1 MRLDRAQ
8 AVNPYEYLPSV
19 PVFSVT
25 SEDVRDGETVPL
37 THVHGSAGGDD
48 TSPALSWSGFPAS
61 TAGFAVTCYDP
72 DVPNVGGWWHWLLL
86 DLPLSVTSLPRAAG
100 HHDGSG
106 LPAGAVQLRT
116 SYGTRGYGG
125 CAPPPGDRP
134 HRYFFAV
141 HALDVP
147 SLGVDPDASPAV
159 GSFMITAH
167 EVARALVVPV
177 FARS

>member
-1 MRLDRAQ
+1 MRLDRPLAADPYQ
-8 AVNPYEYLPSV
+8 ALPAPAFTVS
-19 PVFSVT
+19 SN
-25 SEDVRDGETVPL
+25 DVQHGEAVHL
-37 THVHGSAGGDD
+37 RHVHDSAQGDNV
-48 TSPALSWSGFPAS
+48 SPHLSWSGFPEQ
-61 TAGFAVTCYDP
+61 TAGFAVTCFDP

-86 DLPLSVTSLPRAAG
+86 DLPVSITSLPRGAG
-100 HHDGSG
+100 SADASALPSG
-106 LPAGAVQLRT
+106 ALQLVT

-125 CAPPPGDRP
+125 CAPPPGDRA

-147 SLGVDPDASPAV
+147 ELGVPADASPAV

-177 FARS
+177 FAR

>member
-1 MRLDRAQ
+1 MNLDRPV
-8 AVNPYEYLPSV
+8 AVNPYAYLPSV
-19 PVFSVT
+19 PGFTVT

-37 THVHGSAGGDD
+37 THVHGSAGGEDV
-48 TSPALSWSGFPAS
+48 SPQLSWSGFPAE

-86 DLPLSVTSLPRAAG
+86 DLPAGVTSLPRGAGWPDGAA
-100 HHDGSG
+100 
-106 LPAGAVQLRT
+106 LPAGAVQLVT

-125 CAPPPGDRP
+125 CAPPPADRP

-147 SLGVDPDASPAV
+147 TLGVDADATPAV

-167 EVARALVVPV
+167 EVARALIVPV
-177 FARS
+177 FAR

>member
-1 MRLDRAQ
+1 MRLDRPLA
-8 AVNPYEYLPSV
+8 ADPYDALPPV
-19 PVFSVT
+19 PAFVVS
-25 SEDVRDGETVPL
+25 SDDVRHGEMVHRR
-37 THVHGSAGGDD
+37 HVHGSAQGENL
-48 TSPALSWSGFPAS
+48 SPQLSWSGFPEQ
-61 TAGFAVTCYDP
+61 TAGFAVTCFDP

-86 DLPLSVTSLPRAAG
+86 DLPVSTTSLPQGAGSADGAA
-100 HHDGSG
+100 
-106 LPAGAVQLRT
+106 LPAGALQLTT

-125 CAPPPGDRP
+125 CAPPPGDRA

-147 SLGVDPDASPAV
+147 ALGVTDDVSPAV

-177 FARS
+177 FSR